1 VFASVAGITTWMTGG
16 LLQYPAGSAGIW
28 ILAIES
34 AAMISIGLTLGLM
47 FLGGRPEREEA

>member
-1 VFASVAGITTWMTGG
+1 MTGG